1 MQMDITLQAARSRV
15 SFRPYYRPGVDSTPN
30 RNGYQENF
38 LRVKAAGAYGRQPY
52 HLRVP
57 TVLIS
62 GSLSVLELSGSVQPS
77 TGIALPYR

>member
-1 MQMDITLQAARSRV
+1 MQIDIALQAGMSWV
-15 SFRPYYRPGVDSTPN
+15 SFRPYYRPGVDSAPN

-38 LRVKAAGAYGRQPY
+38 LGVKAAGAYGRQPY
-52 HLRVP
+52 HLHVS

-77 TGIALPYR
+77 TGTALPFR